1 MKHCPIC
8 SRDKKVSDF
17 GKCAAR
23 KDGKNLYCKEC
34 IRKKVTASRHALKEY
49 KAAKKNRALPLFD
62 DPEPRVLPLSRLPEI
77 DRVKSVCGRQP
88 KALLEI
94 ARDAKLNADLVE
106 VLLTRLQ
113 LAREVVRSVNGDK
126 ALFALAPERPPIV
139 IAARKPMQLSQG
151 FSRLSGLMPG
161 RKTG

>member
-8 SRDKKVSDF
+8 DRDKLVTEF

-23 KDGKNLYCKEC
+23 KDGRNLYCKVC
-34 IRKKVTASRHALKEY
+34 INAKVTESRRKLKEY
-49 KAAKKNRALPLFD
+49 KAAKKNRTLPLFD
-62 DPEPRVLPLSRLPEI
+62 DPEPRVVPLSQLAEV
-77 DRVKSVCGRQP
+77 DRVKSVCGREP
-88 KALLEI
+88 KTLLEI
-94 ARDAKLNADLVE
+94 ARDAKLHADAVE

-113 LAREVVRSVNGDK
+113 LAREVVRTVNGDR
-126 ALFALAPERPPIV
+126 ALYALAPERAR
-139 IAARKPMQLSQG
+139 IAITVRKPMQLSQG